1 MGAGGAPLPL
11 EVCHTSQVMEG
22 LVGRE
27 RLELVKPPLNREHA
41 ICCGGGGR
49 LQAFDFSLSEKIA
62 GSKINE
68 FTQLG
73 VDEIVTGYPACVLSL
88 RQAARAMGG
97 PEVHDLSEIL
107 HKCV

>member
-1 MGAGGAPLPL
+1 
-11 EVCHTSQVMEG
+11 MEG

-107 HKCV
+107 YKCV